1 MSGTAHVAVV
11 TGGSRGIGR
20 AIVQELA
27 SSGMKVAFTYH
38 SNRQAADSLC
48 REVSTAVKRWAF
60 NRM

>member
-27 SSGMKVAFTYH
+27 SSGMKVGSPTIAIARPPT
-38 SNRQAADSLC
+38 
-48 REVSTAVKRWAF
+48 VSVRSKGAR
-60 NRM
+60 R